1 MRRSVV
7 KKVATQRSPLPRDIS
22 ARRIIE
28 REEREKKR
36 RVAILNKVTAK
47 ISSSIKLKDVLRFI
61 AKSILKLSGLDS
73 CSIVL
78 YDESTLSLRDCVSIG
93 LRDEFQES
101 LQWRL
106 RPGGVT
112 EWVVK
117 HKEPLVISDT
127 TKDRRSASSRATK
140 LGGVRALI
148 ALPILSKGKVI
159 GLIFVNSFR
168 SGELS
173 PDVVS
178 LISSIASQAA
188 GALENAKLYQQV
200 SEKVTELSALH
211 LVGRALVSSLDVLDL
226 LREVAA
232 VLHKSFGYNYC
243 AILLLDRE
251 RMELTIGASYGVPQ
265 RSIKHLRINAAKEG
279 ITGWVVRTGKPL
291 YVPNVLEDSRYI
303 GGIKGIR
310 SEMAVPMKRGDE
322 VIGVLDV
329 ESKEEGG
336 FADRDLRVL
345 TTIAAQMAMAI
356 ENARLFEKAKEAYE
370 DLRTAQADVLQAGKM
385 SAVGQLAAGIAHEL
399 NNPIGGILGYA
410 QFALNKI
417 ESLNGQGAGERE
429 LTQLARYLGH
439 IERESERCKDI
450 VQNLLNFSRTS
461 PLDYQRANVNQL
473 LTESLE
479 FMGHNLAIHNISVTK
494 KLSPKLPPI
503 IGDGNRL
510 KQVFINIILNAQ
522 RAMVKGGSLT
532 VVTRNAPGEGQSA
545 NCVEVAFGDTGC
557 GIPQEHLPHIFEPF
571 FTTRKVGE
579 GTGLGL
585 SVSYRIV
592 KDHGGAILVDSRVNR
607 GTTFLVRLPIARS
620 RR

>member
-1 MRRSVV
+1 MKLAS
-7 KKVATQRSPLPRDIS
+7 THRSPLPRNIS
-22 ARRIIE
+22 ARKMTR
-28 REEREKKR
+28 REEKERRR

-47 ISSSIKLKDVLRFI
+47 ISSSIKLRDVLRFI
-61 AKSILKLSGLDS
+61 AKSILQLSDLDS

-78 YDESTLSLRDCVSIG
+78 YDEATLSLRDCISIG
-93 LRDEFQES
+93 LRDKFQES

-117 HKEPLVISDT
+117 NKEPLVISDT
-127 TKDRRSASSRATK
+127 TKDDRSADSRATK
-140 LGGVRALI
+140 LGGVKALI

-168 SGELS
+168 SGELK
-173 PDVVS
+173 PEVVS

-211 LVGRALVSSLDVLDL
+211 LVGKTLVSSLDVLDL
-226 LREVAA
+226 LHEVAT

-251 RMELTIGASYGVPQ
+251 RMELTIGASYGVPKRTVQ
-265 RSIKHLRINAAKEG
+265 DLRLNAAQEG
-279 ITGWVVRTGKPL
+279 ITGWVARTGKPL

-303 GGIKGIR
+303 GGIEGIK
-310 SEMAVPMKRGDE
+310 SELAVPMKRGNE
-322 VIGVLDV
+322 VIGVLNV

-336 FADRDLRVL
+336 FTERDLRVL
-345 TTIAAQMAMAI
+345 TTIAAQVAMAI
-356 ENARLFEKAKEAYE
+356 ENARLFEKAKGAYE
-370 DLRTAQADVLQAGKM
+370 DLKAAQADVVQAGKM

-410 QFALNKI
+410 QFALTKI
-417 ESLNGQGAGERE
+417 ENLDGQGAGEE
-429 LTQLARYLGH
+429 DLAHLVRYLRH
-439 IERESERCKDI
+439 IERESKRCKEI
-450 VQNLLNFSRTS
+450 VQNLLNFSRTP
-461 PLDYQRANVNQL
+461 PLNYRRTNVNRL

-479 FMGHNLAIHNISVTK
+479 FMGHNLVIHNVSVTK
-494 KLSPKLPPI
+494 RLSPKLPPI
-503 IGDGNRL
+503 IGDGNQL
-510 KQVFINIILNAQ
+510 KQVFINIILNSQ
-522 RAMVKGGSLT
+522 RAMVDGGILQ
-532 VVTRNAPGEGQSA
+532 VVTRKAPHDGQSA
-545 NCVEVAFGDTGC
+545 NCVEVAFSDTGC
-557 GIPQEHLPHIFEPF
+557 GIPQEHLPRIFEPF

-585 SVSYRIV
+585 SVSYRII
-592 KDHGGAILVDSRVNR
+592 KDHGGAILVDSKVNR
-607 GTTFLVRLPIARS
+607 GTTFLVRLPVARN